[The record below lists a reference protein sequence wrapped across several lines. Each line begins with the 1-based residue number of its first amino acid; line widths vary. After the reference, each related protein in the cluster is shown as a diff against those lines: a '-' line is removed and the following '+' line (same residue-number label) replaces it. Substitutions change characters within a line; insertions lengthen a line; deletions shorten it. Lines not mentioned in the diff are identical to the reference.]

1 MRGILPL
8 RSRESCW
15 KAGDGQTLPVPC
27 FPENKGVIF
36 REKEGGGKG
45 AFPPPFL
52 CFLLGTM
59 LPAAV
64 ASADPAPTYS
74 IKVEPSSID
83 LVEGESLP
91 LKAIVTSDTGPLDED
106 GLKGAGLSI
115 RWDERGH
122 WPGKRGINRHPD
134 HQSDGRK
141 NRGNDRRKKGYH
153 YCLSEQWGQV
163 ISAMQAGEITV
174 KTGGHSW
181 NIH

>member
-1 MRGILPL
+1 ML
-8 RSRESCW
+8 

-36 REKEGGGKG
+36 REKEGGVRV
-45 AFPPPFL
+45 L
-52 CFLLGTM
+52 SLLLSCVLLGTM

-115 RWDERGH
+115 RWESKD
-122 WPGKRGINRHPD
+122 
-134 HQSDGRK
+134 
-141 NRGNDRRKKGYH
+141 KG
-153 YCLSEQWGQV
+153 G
-163 ISAMQAGEITV
+163 
-174 KTGGHSW
+174 
-181 NIH
+181 